1 MRPARPHCAQ
11 EEREPDGSP
20 SSCESPSPPS
30 GRAARVKISDAFR
43 LPPNCHCGR
52 QGIGCHPRGVRGVS
66 RARTVPGR
74 GVAFTRTVTVNL
86 TSPALP
92 PLRSG
97 AKPNRCD
104 VIANQILSTEC
115 GQNLFAVAGSRE
127 PPPAGVTRKRG
138 QGPLLPARAAQAHR
152 SRRPQAAKFPAR
164 KARAHTPP
172 TDAVGIFCE
181 KEVTPFDQDHQR
193 RLHAA
198 V

>member
-1 MRPARPHCAQ
+1 MHHGRELPLRAAGAQ

-30 GRAARVKISDAFR
+30 GRAARVKVSDAFR

-52 QGIGCHPRGVRGVS
+52 QGTGCYPRRVRLHGT
-66 RARTVPGR
+66 RPGR
-74 GVAFTRTVTVNL
+74 RLHANSKHKPYIAS
-86 TSPALP
+86 TSASQVRRKTE
-92 PLRSG
+92 PLRRYRKS
-97 AKPNRCD
+97 NF
-104 VIANQILSTEC
+104 STEC
-115 GQNLFAVAGSRE
+115 GQNLFAVAGSRKR
-127 PPPAGVTRKRG
+127 PPAGVTRKRG
-138 QGPLLPARAAQAHR
+138 QGPLLSARAAQAHR